1 MFHMHSLEV
10 SAQAVIMC
18 AKRFK
23 VFRVCFVLF
32 FFLTPFAFSTLK
44 DITIEIIFLE
54 LRRVFFFTS
63 YKLGAIGII
72 NLMK

>member
-1 MFHMHSLEV
+1 
-10 SAQAVIMC
+10 MC
-18 AKRFK
+18 KEIK

-32 FFLTPFAFSTLK
+32 FFLIPFPFSTLN

-54 LRRVFFFTS
+54 LRKVLFFTS
-63 YKLGAIGII
+63 YNLGAIGII